1 MFCSGQRREPRSRS
15 CPPADPHKRGA
26 RARGRPPCSALAPL
40 RLENRVPRQGPR
52 GPPGLGRGSE
62 RPAGAPYPLNPGG
75 GERAPRAGPG
85 GCAEGPRPQ
94 RAPHPDPALHR
105 LQNPRIWA
113 AQTQATPTR
122 GGARPP
128 STSHDPH
135 PHANPP
141 RASQRPRRLDRR
153 TLRGSAARGGVPCA
167 HPAAAASS
175 KPAGAS
181 PAASAASGR
190 RSPAVGTEDGGA
202 GQRRRGHDP
211 VPGTWPGSREGRS
224 AARRPGRRPGARQPA
239 RCPPRLGPDARRLRP
254 APPEPRG
261 SSSCSGAGARGAGA
275 SAAPKLAGEG
285 AMRCARLWAP
295 GPRSGSGE
303 RS

>member
-1 MFCSGQRREPRSRS
+1 MAG
-15 CPPADPHKRGA
+15 PP
-26 RARGRPPCSALAPL
+26 APL
-40 RLENRVPRQGPR
+40 RTPFPKGLLSPKVKKAVRLPELQEAGGSVVAPQGIIQAKAA
-52 GPPGLGRGSE
+52 
-62 RPAGAPYPLNPGG
+62 RPL
-75 GERAPRAGPG
+75 
-85 GCAEGPRPQ
+85 
-94 RAPHPDPALHR
+94 R
-105 LQNPRIWA
+105 LQ
-113 AQTQATPTR
+113 
-122 GGARPP
+122 
-128 STSHDPH
+128 
-135 PHANPP
+135 
-141 RASQRPRRLDRR
+141 
-153 TLRGSAARGGVPCA
+153 V
-167 HPAAAASS
+167 PAAAASS

-285 AMRCARLWAP
+285 AMRCARLWGP